1 MKTLGK
7 IFRCHDI
14 SIHRKIKTIQVMVF
28 SVTALWKWKL
38 HFEET
43 RKNIDAFEC
52 WYRWIFLRVPWIT
65 QENKH
70 MDHKTAQSEF
80 SLEVQITGLKL
91 SSAEVLVMELLSS
104 WKSIVI
110 RLLEKCKTQA
120 IGMSI
125 AARWFSCCKWETPF
139 IVPSCSFKMNY
150 LLLAFLFSI

>member
-14 SIHRKIKTIQVMVF
+14 SIHTKIKTIQVMVF
-28 SVTALWKWKL
+28 SVTTVEVKVALWRNWKEYWCFWSL
-38 HFEET
+38 ALV
-43 RKNIDAFEC
+43 NISEST
-52 WYRWIFLRVPWIT
+52 VNN

-70 MDHKTAQSEF
+70 MDHKTTQSEF
-80 SLEVQITGLKL
+80 SLVVQMTGLKL

-120 IGMSI
+120 IGMST
-125 AARWFSCCKWETPF
+125 AASGFSCCKWETIF
-139 IVPSCSFKMNY
+139 IVPFCGFKMNY
-150 LLLAFLFSI
+150 LLLLAFLFST